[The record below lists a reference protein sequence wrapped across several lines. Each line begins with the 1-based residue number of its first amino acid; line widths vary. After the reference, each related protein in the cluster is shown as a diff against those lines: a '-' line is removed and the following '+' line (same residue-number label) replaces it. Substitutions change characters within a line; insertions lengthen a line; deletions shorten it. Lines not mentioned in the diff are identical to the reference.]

1 MRHAPLCDSPGADVP
16 EACHNSVSTSA
27 VAGDPGRLGTMVR
40 EDGGGEVPVP
50 AVGRLTTSD
59 LQFIVTTLLPD
70 VDPSV
75 AVTVLRRDPDRVEEL
90 LDDERLFKRLR
101 SEDALVRVS
110 PWLLFTVL
118 LRRVRRELRALPYTV
133 EQRGGERV
141 AVFDAERAGA
151 LLGDREIQDYLIE
164 LLVSFTRTDSLSL
177 EVEEAGRLRRRRFSD
192 LSSEDM
198 IALAALMPEDL
209 RFPILRRVADIAL
222 FVTGSFPE
230 HAEPFHLQPAVGLAG
245 GAGSRAEQGGSGRGG
260 IGKALHGNGRWW
272 TYVEVAHE
280 TRRGRSR
287 GGGRVLDAGG
297 LCRRPGRGSQGCRQ
311 RRRRSPRRACR
322 CLQWAGHGSH
332 VRAL

>member
-16 EACHNSVSTSA
+16 QACHNSVSTSA

-209 RFPILRRVADIAL
+209 RFPILRRVA
-222 FVTGSFPE
+222 VHQP
-230 HAEPFHLQPAVGLAG
+230 QPAAAVQRRLLPLFPCRPRGAHRRLYEIWDLVWRIIHDIGTHSQTPAAG
-245 GAGSRAEQGGSGRGG
+245 GRA
-260 IGKALHGNGRWW
+260 
-272 TYVEVAHE
+272 
-280 TRRGRSR
+280 
-287 GGGRVLDAGG
+287 
-297 LCRRPGRGSQGCRQ
+297 
-311 RRRRSPRRACR
+311 RRRSGFSRGTGWVRERWYSEGTPR
-322 CLQWAGHGSH
+322 
-332 VRAL
+332 

>member
-75 AVTVLRRDPDRVEEL
+75 AVTVLRRDPDRVEE
-90 LDDERLFKRLR
+90 
-101 SEDALVRVS
+101 
-110 PWLLFTVL
+110 
-118 LRRVRRELRALPYTV
+118 
-133 EQRGGERV
+133 
-141 AVFDAERAGA
+141 AGC
-151 LLGDREIQDYLIE
+151 
-164 LLVSFTRTDSLSL
+164 
-177 EVEEAGRLRRRRFSD
+177 LRRRRFSD

-222 FVTGSFPE
+222 FVTGIFPE
-230 HAEPFHLQPAVGLAG
+230 HAEPFHRQPGSPSSPGLRWRFRR
-245 GAGSRAEQGGSGRGG
+245 SLEEYEDEGRRFYRL
-260 IGKALHGNGRWW
+260 AARH
-272 TYVEVAHE
+272 EVARRTGM
-280 TRRGRSR
+280 TRA
-287 GGGRVLDAGG
+287 LDA
-297 LCRRPGRGSQGCRQ
+297 LAEMFPVARKPLNVLASQYISTSRLLLF
-311 RRRRSPRRACR
+311 SDAF
-322 CLQWAGHGSH
+322 
-332 VRAL
+332 

>member
-16 EACHNSVSTSA
+16 QACHNSVSTSA

-59 LQFIVTTLLPD
+59 LQFIVTALLPD

-90 LDDERLFKRLR
+90 IDDERLFKRLR

-198 IALAALMPEDL
+198 IALAALMPAHRRLYEIWDL
-209 RFPILRRVADIAL
+209 VWRIIHDIG
-222 FVTGSFPE
+222 THS
-230 HAEPFHLQPAVGLAG
+230 QTPAAG
-245 GAGSRAEQGGSGRGG
+245 GRA
-260 IGKALHGNGRWW
+260 
-272 TYVEVAHE
+272 
-280 TRRGRSR
+280 
-287 GGGRVLDAGG
+287 
-297 LCRRPGRGSQGCRQ
+297 
-311 RRRRSPRRACR
+311 RRRSGFSRGTGWVRERWYREGTPRER
-322 CLQWAGHGSH
+322 QVVD
-332 VRAL
+332 VR

>member
-75 AVTVLRRDPDRVEEL
+75 AVTVLSRDQDRVEEL
-90 LDDERLFKRLR
+90 LDDERLFTHLR

-118 LRRVRRELRALPYTV
+118 LRRVRRELKTLPYTV

-141 AVFDAERAGA
+141 AVFDAEPAGA
-151 LLGDREIQDYLIE
+151 LLRDREIQDYLIE
-164 LLVSFTRTDSLSL
+164 LLVSFTRTDSFSL
-177 EVEEAGRLRRRRFSD
+177 EVEEAGRRRRRRRFSD

-198 IALAALMPEDL
+198 IALAALMPEGL
-209 RFPILRRVADIAL
+209 RFPILRRIADIAL
-222 FVTGSFPE
+222 FVTGIFPE
-230 HAEPFHLQPAVGLAG
+230 HAEPFH
-245 GAGSRAEQGGSGRGG
+245 R
-260 IGKALHGNGRWW
+260 
-272 TYVEVAHE
+272 
-280 TRRGRSR
+280 
-287 GGGRVLDAGG
+287 
-297 LCRRPGRGSQGCRQ
+297 
-311 RRRRSPRRACR
+311 
-322 CLQWAGHGSH
+322 
-332 VRAL
+332 